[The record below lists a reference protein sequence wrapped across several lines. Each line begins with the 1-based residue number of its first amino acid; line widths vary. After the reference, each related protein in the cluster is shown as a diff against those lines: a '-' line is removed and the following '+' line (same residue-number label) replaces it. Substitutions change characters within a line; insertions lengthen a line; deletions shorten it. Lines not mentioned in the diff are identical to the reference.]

1 MIINDPMS
9 SQTRREKSFCL
20 RVFQRTICSILV
32 AREIAAK
39 WSRML
44 VQTSSKRQIKRE
56 TRPDWLATRIPFFF
70 FILVWECPNCVQMPY
85 PAGTRFDCHKQWIFL
100 YRTVFWGLIKP
111 NCGTNVPKKNSK
123 YTTLSHWVRYFS
135 QTTASICLTPF
146 PNCNTVEALV
156 RGHPR
161 DEKKVSLTGS
171 GRLQEWISYGNSET
185 DI

>member
-1 MIINDPMS
+1 MIP
-9 SQTRREKSFCL
+9 CL
-20 RVFQRTICSILV
+20 LKLGDRSRFVFVFWKELFFSILV

-44 VQTSSKRQIKRE
+44 VQASSKRQIKRE
-56 TRPDWLATRIPFFF
+56 TRPDWLATRIPFLFSYWSPF
-70 FILVWECPNCVQMPY
+70 SPEKCPNCVQMPY

-111 NCGTNVPKKNSK
+111 NCGTSVPKKNSK

-146 PNCNTVEALV
+146 P
-156 RGHPR
+156 H
-161 DEKKVSLTGS
+161 SL
-171 GRLQEWISYGNSET
+171 REILQL
-185 DI
+185 